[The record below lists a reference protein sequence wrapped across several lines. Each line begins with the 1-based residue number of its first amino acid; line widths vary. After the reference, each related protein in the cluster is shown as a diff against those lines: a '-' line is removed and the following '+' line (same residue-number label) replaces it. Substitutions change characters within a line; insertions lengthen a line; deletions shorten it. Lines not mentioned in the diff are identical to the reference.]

1 MKNISRIVI
10 PFLCTSVHV
19 SSIQSL
25 LALCILF
32 RFSHSLLGAEPT
44 AIPYP
49 SLEEIA
55 PVVAPSTESHF
66 HKEFPFLAAAG
77 RRDCLYSNCEPR
89 WICPRQLPAPCDPT
103 QPQHPY
109 DLIGVMGLATNGPRY
124 TGPCE
129 LRSDDP
135 CTPAW
140 KRPFNRF
147 VDCFYRKTTNG
158 FGTSGK

>member
-1 MKNISRIVI
+1 MKIISRIVT
-10 PFLCTSVHV
+10 PFLCV
-19 SSIQSL
+19 STRLMLIQSFL
-25 LALCILF
+25 ILSILMSL
-32 RFSHSLLGAEPT
+32 SHRLFGAEPN

-49 SLEEIA
+49 PLEQIA
-55 PVVAPSTESHF
+55 PVLPPSTESHF
-66 HKEFPFLAAAG
+66 HKEFPFLEAAG

-109 DLIGVMGLATNGPRY
+109 DLIGVMGIATNGPRY
-124 TGPCE
+124 TGPCK

-147 VDCFYRKTTNG
+147 VDCFYGKTTYG
-158 FGTSGK
+158 LRASGK